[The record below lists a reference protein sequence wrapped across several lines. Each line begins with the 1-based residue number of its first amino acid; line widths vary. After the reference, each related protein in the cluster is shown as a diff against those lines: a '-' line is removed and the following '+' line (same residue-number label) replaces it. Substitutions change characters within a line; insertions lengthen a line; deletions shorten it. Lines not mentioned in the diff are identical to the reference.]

1 MWRTPKLTVKD
12 WVRMATSRDAA
23 DQHRVIWENPTPSLL
38 YMIAGNPRTP
48 DVAVA
53 VANHRNTNLMTLQL
67 LMAHPSVLVRTAVY
81 NRCLKL
87 DLFDVITD

>member
-1 MWRTPKLTVKD
+1 MRRTPKLTVQD
-12 WVRMATSRDAA
+12 WVRMATSRDVK
-23 DQHRVIWENPTPSLL
+23 DQRYVIFENPTPSLL
-38 YMIAGNPRTP
+38 YMIAGNPRTT

-53 VANHRNTNLMTLQL
+53 VANHRNTNLLTLQL

-87 DLFDVITD
+87 DLFDALTD